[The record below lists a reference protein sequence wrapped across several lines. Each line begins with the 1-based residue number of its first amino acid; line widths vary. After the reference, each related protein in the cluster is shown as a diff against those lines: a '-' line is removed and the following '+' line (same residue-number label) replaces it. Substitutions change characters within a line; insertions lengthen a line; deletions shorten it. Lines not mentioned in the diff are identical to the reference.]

1 MLPKGHAGR
10 NLRRRKGKSHLG
22 NIIGNNNKVLLKIL
36 VVGHT
41 LEKREDTENTWR
53 FNERGLSEDNC

>member
-22 NIIGNNNKVLLKIL
+22 NIIGNNNQVLLKIL
-36 VVGHT
+36 VTGRTIETFKILKT
-41 LEKREDTENTWR
+41 LGE
-53 FNERGLSEDNC
+53 